1 MNRRIILGIL
11 LALVLVAGAVAV
23 GAYAYNAGVAQGL
36 VQSGQLVA
44 PEGGTVPYPYY
55 GGPFFWHRPF
65 GFGFGFLGCLF
76 PLLFFF
82 LFFGLLRGL
91 FWGRW
96 GGGQRGW
103 GSHGPWGGEHSRGV
117 PPMFEE
123 WHKQAHGEGAPPT
136 PDTPDATGQ

>member
-11 LALVLVAGAVAV
+11 LTLVLVAGAVAV

-44 PEGGTVPYPYY
+44 PEAGAGPYPYY

-82 LFFGLLRGL
+82 LIFALFKGL
-91 FWGRW
+91 FWGW
-96 GGGQRGW
+96 RGPN
-103 GSHGPWGGEHSRGV
+103 GAGRY
-117 PPMFEE
+117 EE
-123 WHKQAHGEGAPPT
+123 WHRKAHESMKEQ
-136 PDTPDATGQ
+136 GQKM